1 MSMRIAKIES
11 RDIIRGQVLNLLER
25 TRAHLVKETIMR
37 LFASTAWSASLG
49 FAVLMIAACAGK
61 DCVPQRGL
69 ASSVRPA
76 TAAASLEEEERT
88 GSEKRAVLS
97 LTGQFCEFYLPQV
110 GTALERVP
118 GVIGV
123 DFKTVKGGA
132 VVTYESGKLSPVA
145 LLSAIS
151 SVKGDGYFCKGK
163 VVPG

>member
-1 MSMRIAKIES
+1 MKVFAKAAW
-11 RDIIRGQVLNLLER
+11 LL
-25 TRAHLVKETIMR
+25 
-37 LFASTAWSASLG
+37 SLG
-49 FAVLMIAACAGK
+49 FTVLMIAACATK
-61 DCVPQRGL
+61 DCVPPRGVT
-69 ASSVRPA
+69 SSVRPA
-76 TAAASLEEEERT
+76 TAAVPLEEEERT

-110 GTALERVP
+110 EAALEKVP

-151 SVKGDGYFCKGK
+151 SVKGDGYYCKGK

>member
-1 MSMRIAKIES
+1 MA
-11 RDIIRGQVLNLLER
+11 VALE
-25 TRAHLVKETIMR
+25 
-37 LFASTAWSASLG
+37 
-49 FAVLMIAACAGK
+49 
-61 DCVPQRGL
+61 D
-69 ASSVRPA
+69 
-76 TAAASLEEEERT
+76 EERT

-110 GTALERVP
+110 GAALERVP

>member
-1 MSMRIAKIES
+1 MSLFS
-11 RDIIRGQVLNLLER
+11 R
-25 TRAHLVKETIMR
+25 
-37 LFASTAWSASLG
+37 TAWSASLG
-49 FAVLMIAACAGK
+49 VTVLMIAACATK
-61 DCVPQRGL
+61 DCVPPRGP

-76 TAAASLEEEERT
+76 TAAASLEEEDRI
-88 GSEKRAVLS
+88 GPEKRAVLS

-110 GTALERVP
+110 EAALERVP

>member
-1 MSMRIAKIES
+1 MR
-11 RDIIRGQVLNLLER
+11 VL
-25 TRAHLVKETIMR
+25 
-37 LFASTAWSASLG
+37 SGTAWSASLG
-49 FAVLMIAACAGK
+49 LTVLLIAACATK
-61 DCVPQRGL
+61 DCVPPRGV
-69 ASSVRPA
+69 ASSARPA
-76 TAAASLEEEERT
+76 PAASLEEEEHA

-110 GTALERVP
+110 GAALERVP

>member
-1 MSMRIAKIES
+1 MRVFS
-11 RDIIRGQVLNLLER
+11 R
-25 TRAHLVKETIMR
+25 
-37 LFASTAWSASLG
+37 TAWSASLG
-49 FAVLMIAACAGK
+49 LTVLMIAACATK
-61 DCVPQRGL
+61 DCAPPRGL
-69 ASSVRPA
+69 ASVRPA
-76 TAAASLEEEERT
+76 MAVALEDEERT

-110 GTALERVP
+110 GAALERVP

>member
-1 MSMRIAKIES
+1 MKLFS
-11 RDIIRGQVLNLLER
+11 R
-25 TRAHLVKETIMR
+25 
-37 LFASTAWSASLG
+37 TAWSASLG
-49 FAVLMIAACAGK
+49 FTVLMIAACVTK
-61 DCVPQRGL
+61 DCMPPRSL

-76 TAAASLEEEERT
+76 AAAASLEEEERT

-110 GTALERVP
+110 GAALERVP

>member
-1 MSMRIAKIES
+1 MRWSSKTSWYAGVGFALFMLTACAAKDCMPS
-11 RDIIRGQVLNLLER
+11 RGQASLIRG
-25 TRAHLVKETIMR
+25 
-37 LFASTAWSASLG
+37 
-49 FAVLMIAACAGK
+49 
-61 DCVPQRGL
+61 
-69 ASSVRPA
+69 
-76 TAAASLEEEERT
+76 TAATPVEEEDRT
-88 GSEKRAVLS
+88 GSEKRTVLS

-110 GTALERVP
+110 GAALERVP

-151 SVKGDGYFCKGK
+151 SVKGDGYFCRGK

>member
-1 MSMRIAKIES
+1 MT
-11 RDIIRGQVLNLLER
+11 LLAR
-25 TRAHLVKETIMR
+25 
-37 LFASTAWSASLG
+37 TAWSASLG
-49 FAVLMIAACAGK
+49 FTVLMIAACATK
-61 DCVPQRGL
+61 DCVPARGL
-69 ASSVRPA
+69 ASSGRPP
-76 TAAASLEEEERT
+76 TAVASLEEEERS
-88 GSEKRAVLS
+88 GPEKRAVLS

-110 GTALERVP
+110 EAALEKVP

-145 LLSAIS
+145 LLSAVS

>member
-1 MSMRIAKIES
+1 MKVFAKTAWL
-11 RDIIRGQVLNLLER
+11 LNL
-25 TRAHLVKETIMR
+25 
-37 LFASTAWSASLG
+37 G
-49 FAVLMIAACAGK
+49 FTVLMIAACATK
-61 DCVPQRGL
+61 DCVPPRGVT
-69 ASSVRPA
+69 SSVRPA
-76 TAAASLEEEERT
+76 TAAVPLEEEERT

-110 GTALERVP
+110 EAALEKVP

-151 SVKGDGYFCKGK
+151 SVKGDGYYCKGK